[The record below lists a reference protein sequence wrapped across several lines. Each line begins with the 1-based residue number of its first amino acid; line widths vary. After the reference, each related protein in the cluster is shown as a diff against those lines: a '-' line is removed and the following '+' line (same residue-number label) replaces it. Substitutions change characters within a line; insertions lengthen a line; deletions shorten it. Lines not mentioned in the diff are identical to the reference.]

1 MDRMLTQE
9 ERIRRAEEIYNRRRY
24 ENREMYSEIPRR
36 KEIKT
41 SSSKVKHKMAKKM
54 ITQIIICML
63 IYFSV
68 YGMQQSNLFAS
79 DKIKEKTK
87 EVLNYDIGFEKLQE
101 IYNFC
106 VNTIKSKL
114 VKQEQVQE
122 NTEEHSNEPAND
134 VIDENVEVGTT
145 AQVIEEQ
152 QEAIGGAE
160 EPAPEETKTQEQL
173 DIEFVKQNINMIWP
187 LNGVKTSG
195 FGTREATEIVTA
207 NHRGIDI
214 GGNTGT
220 AIVAAMDGV
229 VTQNSSEGDYGKHLR
244 IENGEVMTLYAH
256 CSKLCVE
263 EGTYVKQGDKI
274 AEVGQT
280 RQSNWPTSSF
290 WNKARWKIYKPRKYI
305 RRKIMQ
311 IKIDLKIF
319 LFLLIFVITRQIK
332 IYAILM
338 LFALIHELGHL
349 ITGLVLGLKI
359 EEISLIPVGFS
370 IKFKTEIKDYNQK
383 IKKANLVSLKK
394 MIIAIA
400 GPVTNLII
408 IGIVVIYYKLTQMTT
423 LLKLPV
429 DLIIYSNI
437 LIFIFNLLPIYP
449 LDGGRILK
457 ELVHIFAGLY
467 KSYIITNNIANIVI
481 IILTIISSI
490 AILIYKNIAI
500 LIIIA
505 YLWGMVILENKKF
518 NTKMDIWKKLKN

>member
-244 IENGEVMTLYAH
+244 IENGEIMTLYAH

-280 RQSNWPTSSF
+280 RQSNWSTSSF
-290 WNKARWKIYKPRKYI
+290 
-305 RRKIMQ
+305 
-311 IKIDLKIF
+311 
-319 LFLLIFVITRQIK
+319 
-332 IYAILM
+332 
-338 LFALIHELGHL
+338 
-349 ITGLVLGLKI
+349 
-359 EEISLIPVGFS
+359 
-370 IKFKTEIKDYNQK
+370 
-383 IKKANLVSLKK
+383 
-394 MIIAIA
+394 
-400 GPVTNLII
+400 
-408 IGIVVIYYKLTQMTT
+408 
-423 LLKLPV
+423 
-429 DLIIYSNI
+429 
-437 LIFIFNLLPIYP
+437 
-449 LDGGRILK
+449 
-457 ELVHIFAGLY
+457 
-467 KSYIITNNIANIVI
+467 
-481 IILTIISSI
+481 
-490 AILIYKNIAI
+490 
-500 LIIIA
+500 
-505 YLWGMVILENKKF
+505 
-518 NTKMDIWKKLKN
+518 

>member
-134 VIDENVEVGTT
+134 VIDENVEVEST
-145 AQVIEEQ
+145 AQVVEEQ

-290 WNKARWKIYKPRKYI
+290 
-305 RRKIMQ
+305 
-311 IKIDLKIF
+311 
-319 LFLLIFVITRQIK
+319 
-332 IYAILM
+332 
-338 LFALIHELGHL
+338 
-349 ITGLVLGLKI
+349 
-359 EEISLIPVGFS
+359 
-370 IKFKTEIKDYNQK
+370 
-383 IKKANLVSLKK
+383 
-394 MIIAIA
+394 
-400 GPVTNLII
+400 
-408 IGIVVIYYKLTQMTT
+408 
-423 LLKLPV
+423 
-429 DLIIYSNI
+429 
-437 LIFIFNLLPIYP
+437 
-449 LDGGRILK
+449 
-457 ELVHIFAGLY
+457 
-467 KSYIITNNIANIVI
+467 
-481 IILTIISSI
+481 
-490 AILIYKNIAI
+490 
-500 LIIIA
+500 
-505 YLWGMVILENKKF
+505 
-518 NTKMDIWKKLKN
+518 

>member
-41 SSSKVKHKMAKKM
+41 SSSKVKHKMVKKM

-87 EVLNYDIGFEKLQE
+87 EVLNYDIGLEKLQE

-134 VIDENVEVGTT
+134 VIDENVEVETT

-280 RQSNWPTSSF
+280 RQSNWSTSSF
-290 WNKARWKIYKPRKYI
+290 
-305 RRKIMQ
+305 
-311 IKIDLKIF
+311 
-319 LFLLIFVITRQIK
+319 
-332 IYAILM
+332 
-338 LFALIHELGHL
+338 
-349 ITGLVLGLKI
+349 
-359 EEISLIPVGFS
+359 
-370 IKFKTEIKDYNQK
+370 
-383 IKKANLVSLKK
+383 
-394 MIIAIA
+394 
-400 GPVTNLII
+400 
-408 IGIVVIYYKLTQMTT
+408 
-423 LLKLPV
+423 
-429 DLIIYSNI
+429 
-437 LIFIFNLLPIYP
+437 
-449 LDGGRILK
+449 
-457 ELVHIFAGLY
+457 
-467 KSYIITNNIANIVI
+467 
-481 IILTIISSI
+481 
-490 AILIYKNIAI
+490 
-500 LIIIA
+500 
-505 YLWGMVILENKKF
+505 
-518 NTKMDIWKKLKN
+518 

>member
-41 SSSKVKHKMAKKM
+41 SSSKVKHKMVKKM

-87 EVLNYDIGFEKLQE
+87 EVLNYDIGLEKLQE

-134 VIDENVEVGTT
+134 VIDENVEVETT

-187 LNGVKTSG
+187 LNGIKTSG

-280 RQSNWPTSSF
+280 RQSNWSTSSF
-290 WNKARWKIYKPRKYI
+290 
-305 RRKIMQ
+305 
-311 IKIDLKIF
+311 
-319 LFLLIFVITRQIK
+319 
-332 IYAILM
+332 
-338 LFALIHELGHL
+338 
-349 ITGLVLGLKI
+349 
-359 EEISLIPVGFS
+359 
-370 IKFKTEIKDYNQK
+370 
-383 IKKANLVSLKK
+383 
-394 MIIAIA
+394 
-400 GPVTNLII
+400 
-408 IGIVVIYYKLTQMTT
+408 
-423 LLKLPV
+423 
-429 DLIIYSNI
+429 
-437 LIFIFNLLPIYP
+437 
-449 LDGGRILK
+449 
-457 ELVHIFAGLY
+457 
-467 KSYIITNNIANIVI
+467 
-481 IILTIISSI
+481 
-490 AILIYKNIAI
+490 
-500 LIIIA
+500 
-505 YLWGMVILENKKF
+505 
-518 NTKMDIWKKLKN
+518 

>member
-41 SSSKVKHKMAKKM
+41 SSSKVKHKMVKKM

-87 EVLNYDIGFEKLQE
+87 EVLNYDIGLEKLQE

-134 VIDENVEVGTT
+134 VIDENVEVETT

-173 DIEFVKQNINMIWP
+173 DIEFVRQNINMIWP

-280 RQSNWPTSSF
+280 RQSNWSTSSF
-290 WNKARWKIYKPRKYI
+290 
-305 RRKIMQ
+305 
-311 IKIDLKIF
+311 
-319 LFLLIFVITRQIK
+319 
-332 IYAILM
+332 
-338 LFALIHELGHL
+338 
-349 ITGLVLGLKI
+349 
-359 EEISLIPVGFS
+359 
-370 IKFKTEIKDYNQK
+370 
-383 IKKANLVSLKK
+383 
-394 MIIAIA
+394 
-400 GPVTNLII
+400 
-408 IGIVVIYYKLTQMTT
+408 
-423 LLKLPV
+423 
-429 DLIIYSNI
+429 
-437 LIFIFNLLPIYP
+437 
-449 LDGGRILK
+449 
-457 ELVHIFAGLY
+457 
-467 KSYIITNNIANIVI
+467 
-481 IILTIISSI
+481 
-490 AILIYKNIAI
+490 
-500 LIIIA
+500 
-505 YLWGMVILENKKF
+505 
-518 NTKMDIWKKLKN
+518 

>member
-41 SSSKVKHKMAKKM
+41 SSSKVKHKMVKKM

-87 EVLNYDIGFEKLQE
+87 EVLNYDIGLEKLQE

-134 VIDENVEVGTT
+134 VIDENVEVETT
-145 AQVIEEQ
+145 AQVTEEQ

-280 RQSNWPTSSF
+280 RQSNWPASSF
-290 WNKARWKIYKPRKYI
+290 
-305 RRKIMQ
+305 
-311 IKIDLKIF
+311 
-319 LFLLIFVITRQIK
+319 
-332 IYAILM
+332 
-338 LFALIHELGHL
+338 
-349 ITGLVLGLKI
+349 
-359 EEISLIPVGFS
+359 
-370 IKFKTEIKDYNQK
+370 
-383 IKKANLVSLKK
+383 
-394 MIIAIA
+394 
-400 GPVTNLII
+400 
-408 IGIVVIYYKLTQMTT
+408 
-423 LLKLPV
+423 
-429 DLIIYSNI
+429 
-437 LIFIFNLLPIYP
+437 
-449 LDGGRILK
+449 
-457 ELVHIFAGLY
+457 
-467 KSYIITNNIANIVI
+467 
-481 IILTIISSI
+481 
-490 AILIYKNIAI
+490 
-500 LIIIA
+500 
-505 YLWGMVILENKKF
+505 
-518 NTKMDIWKKLKN
+518 